1 MFVIYLPPPPSPKS
15 NLLIC
20 YGPQSGIDEDSS
32 KIYFYRI
39 WIIDFHDFVI
49 IPNAEPWTAVNKKK
63 FSSIC
68 GIREITLKRFCLKR
82 FKNVIKTRPT
92 LPDCVTNNYK
102 SKICTYECR
111 YVNVCKN
118 V

>member
-20 YGPQSGIDEDSS
+20 YGLQSGIDEDSS

-49 IPNAEPWTAVNKKK
+49 IPNAEPWTAIQFDLWYTGDNSQKIL
-63 FSSIC
+63 F
-68 GIREITLKRFCLKR
+68 
-82 FKNVIKTRPT
+82 KTRQKR
-92 LPDCVTNNYK
+92 D
-102 SKICTYECR
+102 
-111 YVNVCKN
+111 KN
-118 V
+118 

>member
-1 MFVIYLPPPPSPKS
+1 MFGIYLPPPPSLKS

-63 FSSIC
+63 IQFDLWYTGDNSQNI
-68 GIREITLKRFCLKR
+68 LF
-82 FKNVIKTRPT
+82 KTRQKR
-92 LPDCVTNNYK
+92 D
-102 SKICTYECR
+102 
-111 YVNVCKN
+111 KN
-118 V
+118 